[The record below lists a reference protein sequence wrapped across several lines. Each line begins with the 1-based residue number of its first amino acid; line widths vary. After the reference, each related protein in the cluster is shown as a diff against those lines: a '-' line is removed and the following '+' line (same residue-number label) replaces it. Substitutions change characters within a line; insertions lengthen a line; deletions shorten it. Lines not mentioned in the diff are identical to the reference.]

1 MKKIDVN
8 PMKKL
13 YPFQMAPRCSAT
25 SKRTGKPCQSPAER
39 GSKVCRFHGSRAG
52 APKGKANGRYKHGL
66 RTAEFLSEQRLFK
79 SVLRDSR
86 DTLGAILAG
95 ELTEPL
101 ASSVGIIISP
111 PRPELSQSRSPFRGK
126 GSARTPQKHTPR
138 PVDGLAGG
146 RDNCFPVLP
155 HSSAL

>member
-1 MKKIDVN
+1 MKKSGVN

-66 RTAEFLSEQRLFK
+66 RTAEFIREQRLFREM
-79 SVLRDSR
+79 LRQSR
-86 DTLGAILAG
+86 DTLAAVLAG
-95 ELTEPL
+95 DDI
-101 ASSVGIIISP
+101 AK
-111 PRPELSQSRSPFRGK
+111 SQ
-126 GSARTPQKHTPR
+126 
-138 PVDGLAGG
+138 
-146 RDNCFPVLP
+146 N
-155 HSSAL
+155 